1 MSARI
6 VLAGAEV
13 FDGTG
18 RAPAPAD
25 LAIEGGRIVQLGQQL
40 SGDSRIDLSGKLIIP
55 GLIDCHA
62 HALFNGM
69 DVVATQGQPFSLQ
82 FFEAERNLGTILRS
96 GVTTMRDAGGI
107 DLGVKAAVE
116 QGYFPGPRLKI
127 AITVLSQTG
136 GHVDG
141 WNVHGDHQRL
151 MVPHPGRPDT
161 VVDGV
166 EAMRQRVRELVRA
179 GSDTIKICSTGG
191 VMSTRDDPRHSQF
204 SPDELRVCV
213 EEAAAAG
220 QDVLAHAQGAAGI
233 KNALRAGVRSIEHGI
248 FLDDECI
255 ELFLET
261 GAWLVPTLLAP
272 IALIE
277 AIDAGMRV
285 NPEMERKARS
295 VVEVHLRAIARA
307 HEAGVRIAMGTDGGV
322 FPHGQA
328 ARELGC
334 MMRAGMSAQE
344 AMLAATS
351 HAAEMLRIEDEVGT
365 LEPGK
370 AADLLVLGGDAW
382 NLDRFSSNLEMV
394 MQGGAI
400 VSDQRTV

>member
-1 MSARI
+1 MTRV
-6 VLAGAEV
+6 VLSGAEI

-18 RAPAPAD
+18 RAPFVGD
-25 LAIEGGRIVQLGQQL
+25 IAIENGRIAEVGNGLG
-40 SGDSRIDLSGKLIIP
+40 GDEVRGVSGKLITP
-55 GLIDCHA
+55 GLIDSHA

-69 DVVATQGQPFSLQ
+69 DVVKTQQQPFSLQ
-82 FFEAERNLGTILRS
+82 FFEAGRNLKTILDS

-107 DLGVKAAVE
+107 DLGVKTAVE
-116 QGYFPGPRLKI
+116 QGLIEGPRLKI
-127 AITVLSQTG
+127 AVTVLSQTG

-166 EAMRQRVRELVRA
+166 DDMRKRVREVIRA
-179 GSDTIKICSTGG
+179 GSDTIKVCSSGG

-204 SPDELRVCV
+204 SLEELRVCV
-213 EEAAAAG
+213 DEARAAG

-248 FLDDECI
+248 FIDDECI

-272 IALIE
+272 TALIE

-285 NPEMERKARS
+285 APEMEAKARS
-295 VVEVHLRAIARA
+295 VVDTHLESIARA
-307 HEAGVRIAMGTDGGV
+307 HRAGVKIAMGTDGGV
-322 FPHGQA
+322 FAHGQA
-328 ARELGC
+328 PRELEI
-334 MMRAGMSAQE
+334 MMRAGMSARE
-344 AMLAATS
+344 ALVAATS
-351 HAAEMLRIEDEVGT
+351 SAAEMLRIEDEVGT
-365 LEPGK
+365 IETGK

-382 NLDRFSSNLEMV
+382 DFTRFGENLESV
-394 MQGGAI
+394 LQAGTEVA
-400 VSDQRTV
+400 RAA